1 MILLQTDYGSH
12 VSILHVVRKNK
23 FTNYV
28 TDDGEPHF
36 LHVCCLFKH
45 VPNRLRSGEAGIGE
59 LVCVNLEFF
68 CIKLKYLYYTK
79 LKTHNELSCEYA
91 KENPN

>member
-45 VPNRLRSGEAGIGE
+45 VPNRLRSGMRQA
-59 LVCVNLEFF
+59 LDNTV
-68 CIKLKYLYYTK
+68 
-79 LKTHNELSCEYA
+79 HA
-91 KENPN
+91 KSV